1 MSKKGWA
8 FLEFVVTNSNFQL
21 HTTCLLLPWQQNENS
36 EHIHACPI
44 KDTNLPIFIFLN
56 KPLQLHYV
64 ARSLQKCP
72 NIFLVRRT
80 SELPD
85 LRKGYLCT
93 HPSSEQIYHDV
104 FCTHMS
110 ECLRKLAQAVK
121 QPCMYLIFSYSAQSK
136 GMNCLV

>member
-1 MSKKGWA
+1 MAGDQS
-8 FLEFVVTNSNFQL
+8 T
-21 HTTCLLLPWQQNENS
+21 
-36 EHIHACPI
+36 
-44 KDTNLPIFIFLN
+44 
-56 KPLQLHYV
+56 Y
-64 ARSLQKCP
+64 
-72 NIFLVRRT
+72 
-80 SELPD
+80 LPD

-136 GMNCLV
+136 GMNCLVLVCGNTFQMFMSGTHTTQ